1 MKSLLKK
8 LDEAAPLFEKGGK
21 FEKLWP
27 VFELQD
33 TFLFTGDNVT
43 RTASHVRDAT
53 DMKRLMVTVVVAL
66 LPCMFFAC
74 WNTGYEAMLA
84 IVNQEVSDAHVN
96 ELAWSCLGYARNGYD
111 LDTDDLTV
119 KEMWDT
125 AQVFPNWL
133 KRFPEPPDF
142 LGVKRD
148 YRPEI
153 DAPVKA
159 ACSALV
165 RSIPAEHKQG
175 LKQQLKELG
184 WTGFTLDGLTPNK
197 TRRAQVANWL
207 IFFREELNGVPLE
220 ELIRRKQQ
228 RAEEEEKEQVER
240 PTGTAKQGVV

>member
-1 MKSLLKK
+1 MMHSAVMSSSSPSRLS
-8 LDEAAPLFEKGGK
+8 PSRR
-21 FEKLWP
+21 
-27 VFELQD
+27 
-33 TFLFTGDNVT
+33 T
-43 RTASHVRDAT
+43 RA
-53 DMKRLMVTVVVAL
+53 LVVVGQRKTHLRRASTSKAAAATPPPTSTAATFDPSKPIVVDDAL
-66 LPCMFFAC
+66 LT
-74 WNTGYEAMLA
+74 NEAMLA
-84 IVNQEVSDAHVN
+84 IVNLEVSDAHVN

>member
-1 MKSLLKK
+1 MASIHSR
-8 LDEAAPLFEKGGK
+8 
-21 FEKLWP
+21 
-27 VFELQD
+27 
-33 TFLFTGDNVT
+33 
-43 RTASHVRDAT
+43 RTHTAIMSSSSPS
-53 DMKRLMVTVVVAL
+53 RLSPSRRYRTLVVVGQRKSHLRRSSTSKAAAATPSPTSTAATFDPSKPIVGDDAL
-66 LPCMFFAC
+66 LT
-74 WNTGYEAMLA
+74 NEAMLA

-165 RSIPAEHKQG
+165 RSIPASRSLVLDFSEEATKWP
-175 LKQQLKELG
+175 QLK
-184 WTGFTLDGLTPNK
+184 W
-197 TRRAQVANWL
+197 QVL
-207 IFFREELNGVPLE
+207 MSL
-220 ELIRRKQQ
+220 K
-228 RAEEEEKEQVER
+228 
-240 PTGTAKQGVV
+240 